1 MHYERY
7 NLLIDSS
14 KRTNQAEPNTNFT
27 VNLQSSYKIK
37 TARLKIASIP
47 LTSYNITALNNS
59 FYASDNVGQFQ
70 IVIDV
75 GFYSVNELLTQVN
88 QQILSNGSFLVL
100 SFSSSSG
107 LFKLVESDN
116 SSFIINL
123 VLANPLLTYLG
134 FPVSHNSSSPF
145 YATSI
150 SQFIQADYLKLN
162 INYLNTNQISI
173 DNINS
178 NSTFIIEKNTDFMTH
193 SFGDMI
199 FIQNTM
205 EDSGSKN
212 NVYADAIN
220 IQNFRVALC
229 DKNNVALDLNNVD
242 WYCIIELFVEKSHN
256 TPING
261 F

>member
-14 KRTNQAEPNTNFT
+14 KRSNQAESNTNFS

-116 SSFIINL
+116 SNFIINL
-123 VLANPLLTYLG
+123 VLANPLL
-134 FPVSHNSSSPF
+134 
-145 YATSI
+145 
-150 SQFIQADYLKLN
+150 
-162 INYLNTNQISI
+162 
-173 DNINS
+173 NS
-178 NSTFIIEKNTDFMTH
+178 NSIEKNTDFMTH

-212 NVYADAIN
+212 NV
-220 IQNFRVALC
+220 
-229 DKNNVALDLNNVD
+229 
-242 WYCIIELFVEKSHN
+242 
-256 TPING
+256 
-261 F
+261 